1 MTRSCIK
8 KQTSKQSSIRLP
20 MRWVAKKWPRTLLFH
35 VGCTF
40 LLLLGNNHLGRGSAQ
55 CPLPCA
61 PDPRYTSKHYIQKRA
76 AMVGG
81 DVVQVCEIVAT
92 KKGMP

>member
-8 KQTSKQSSIRLP
+8 KDVQTALSLT
-20 MRWVAKKWPRTLLFH
+20 MRWVARKWPRTLLFH

-55 CPLPCA
+55 CPLPLCA
-61 PDPRYTSKHYIQKRA
+61 QPALHERALHTKETSHGWR
-76 AMVGG
+76 
-81 DVVQVCEIVAT
+81 
-92 KKGMP
+92 